1 MFPGCYEA
9 RGVMRTALEYLQ
21 SLKVVTRKEMLE
33 ILNRCSKRHNNCF
46 RCPDKI
52 ECKRLY
58 DKRFCETEDVVV
70 EKHSA
75 KAQ

>member
-1 MFPGCYEA
+1 
-9 RGVMRTALEYLQ
+9 MRTALEYLQ
-21 SLKVVTRKEMLE
+21 SLKVVTRKEMLA
-33 ILNRCSKRHNNCF
+33 IIGNCSDKHNDC
-46 RCPDKI
+46 RDCEDQE

-58 DKRFCETEDVVV
+58 DEFFCQTEDVVV